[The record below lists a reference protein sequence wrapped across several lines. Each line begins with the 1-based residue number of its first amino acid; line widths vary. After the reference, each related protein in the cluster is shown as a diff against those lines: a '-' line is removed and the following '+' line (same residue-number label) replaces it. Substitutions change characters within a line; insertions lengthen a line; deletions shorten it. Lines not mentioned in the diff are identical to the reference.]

1 MTNTIYVS
9 GFIFISFSFGRIV
22 IFDLVSFGTP
32 LGLPSVQRS
41 VVAFGSEER
50 CGFWFRGVS
59 WPSRRSLLMRFKRI
73 VRISPNG

>member
-41 VVAFGSEER
+41 VVAFKEKFTNEIQ
-50 CGFWFRGVS
+50 
-59 WPSRRSLLMRFKRI
+59 K
-73 VRISPNG
+73 NQ